1 MTENKV
7 AARLIGSGGDLIKK
21 KIVFAPPEKDAIVKI
36 TDRKNEIIIESS
48 EVVQNGD
55 YVLIK
60 GYLNKS
66 ITYNT
71 TNKDQ
76 LKKLIRKEEKKE
88 ENKDENKEENKSEN
102 KEENKKDKKGVKCES
117 LLPKLELVAVDGV
130 VRHTTVWMPFEVL
143 VYVEGS
149 TEEDTVIVEDKTIKS
164 LYTDDEVIDE
174 ELIVGILVQDVINID
189 VAVVKSVN

>member
-1 MTENKV
+1 MTENKMT
-7 AARLIGSGGDLIKK
+7 ARLVGSGGDLIKK

-36 TDRKNEIIIESS
+36 AGRKNEIIIESS
-48 EVVQNGD
+48 EVVQNGN

-76 LKKLIRKEEKKE
+76 LKKLIGKEDKKEENKDEKKE
-88 ENKDENKEENKSEN
+88 ENKDD
-102 KEENKKDKKGVKCES
+102 NKKDKKGVKCES

-143 VYVEGS
+143 VYVEGA
-149 TEEDTVIVEDKTIKS
+149 TEEDTVIVENKTIKS
-164 LYTDDEVIDE
+164 LYTDDEVMEE

-189 VAVVKSVN
+189 VAVVKAAK

>member
-1 MTENKV
+1 MTENKMT
-7 AARLIGSGGDLIKK
+7 ARLVGSGGDLIKK

-36 TDRKNEIIIESS
+36 ADRKNEIIIESS
-48 EVVQNGD
+48 EVVQNGN

-76 LKKLIRKEEKKE
+76 LKKLIGKEDKKEENKDEKKE
-88 ENKDENKEENKSEN
+88 ENKDD
-102 KEENKKDKKGVKCES
+102 NKKDKKGVKCES

-143 VYVEGS
+143 VYVEGA
-149 TEEDTVIVEDKTIKS
+149 TEEDTVIVENKTIKS
-164 LYTDDEVIDE
+164 LYTDDEVMEE

-189 VAVVKSVN
+189 VAVVKAAK